1 MESLGPPGVTR
12 ATEQGRPVGRVGAGS
27 LDFILKEV
35 SWLCRGRKMAWTTL
49 YIKNISLEE

>member
-12 ATEQGRPVGRVGAGS
+12 ATEQRRLVGGVGAGS

-35 SWLCRGRKMAWTTL
+35 SWACRGRKMAWTTL